1 MQFYPKE
8 RRTDDVRKYLI
19 WMGTFPEYSAH
30 SSHIWIQSAD
40 MHLKSLW
47 KSMPVRKWGKG
58 EFLSPSSRVR
68 YTVPQASAAI
78 KWLMPRGVSSLGD
91 PTVPTSWI
99 SSSML
104 TKGCY
109 RPWNRGLT
117 LMSLCLERTNIWI
130 PCWWNSGSYCTL
142 NEDCVLGASR
152 TTLTGVRTTLTE
164 MT

>member
-1 MQFYPKE
+1 MMWGSILFEWGRFLNILPIPHTSE
-8 RRTDDVRKYLI
+8 
-19 WMGTFPEYSAH
+19 
-30 SSHIWIQSAD
+30 SSQLTCTW
-40 MHLKSLW
+40 SLCE
-47 KSMPVRKWGKG
+47 KVRKWGKG
-58 EFLSPSSRVR
+58 EFLSSSSRVR
-68 YTVPQASAAI
+68 YTVPQAFAAI

>member
-1 MQFYPKE
+1 MMWGSILFEWGRFLNILPIPHTSE
-8 RRTDDVRKYLI
+8 
-19 WMGTFPEYSAH
+19 
-30 SSHIWIQSAD
+30 SSQLTCTW
-40 MHLKSLW
+40 SLCE
-47 KSMPVRKWGKG
+47 KVRKWGKG
-58 EFLSPSSRVR
+58 EFLSSSSRVR
-68 YTVPQASAAI
+68 YTVPQAFAAI

-130 PCWWNSGSYCTL
+130 PCWWNSCSYCTL